1 MTLYEG
7 KKGETYTAEYIDL
20 EENEKR
26 RLEILGLTHNAEVK
40 ILNARKNGSMIITVR
55 GTRFAIGKKFA
66 QGIKI
71 KGDKND

>member
-40 ILNARKNGSMIITVR
+40 ILNAQRNGSMIIKVR

-66 QGIKI
+66 MGIKT